1 MNAGI
6 RSSLGSLLTLSV
18 LFFAPTWAAAQA
30 GSLDPSFGN
39 GGIVTT
45 DFGDQINGNKA
56 SAAAIA
62 IQSDGKI
69 LVCGGVPSST
79 GFPVAAVERYNTD
92 GSVDTSFGSSG
103 IVTTPQLAV
112 PSAITL
118 QADGK
123 IVVAGPIEGVELD
136 VARYLPNGTL
146 DSTFA
151 TGGIFTSGLNL
162 GSAAPASAIVIQPDG
177 KILVA
182 DGILLRLL
190 SDGQTDPSFGSGGE
204 ATIVGRS
211 ATALALL
218 PNGKILTTSSVGQ
231 ISRYLPN
238 GSLDTSFGVN
248 GQLASPGPI
257 NAMVLLSTGTFL
269 VDGSLITSISEQNTG
284 FALFRYLP
292 TGVADATFARHGGV
306 VTSIPTFSTASA
318 SAFALQSSGD
328 VVMLGTA
335 NNSAASPV
343 FALARYTPSGQLD
356 TTFGTGGTVATSL
369 GTGTLTAPALAIQP
383 DGKIVA
389 AAGFTTTVPHGEFDT
404 GFKLA
409 RYLGQ

>member
-151 TGGIFTSGLNL
+151 TGGIFTRG
-162 GSAAPASAIVIQPDG
+162 
-177 KILVA
+177 
-182 DGILLRLL
+182 
-190 SDGQTDPSFGSGGE
+190 
-204 ATIVGRS
+204 
-211 ATALALL
+211 
-218 PNGKILTTSSVGQ
+218 
-231 ISRYLPN
+231 
-238 GSLDTSFGVN
+238 
-248 GQLASPGPI
+248 
-257 NAMVLLSTGTFL
+257 
-269 VDGSLITSISEQNTG
+269 
-284 FALFRYLP
+284 
-292 TGVADATFARHGGV
+292 
-306 VTSIPTFSTASA
+306 
-318 SAFALQSSGD
+318 
-328 VVMLGTA
+328 
-335 NNSAASPV
+335 
-343 FALARYTPSGQLD
+343 
-356 TTFGTGGTVATSL
+356 
-369 GTGTLTAPALAIQP
+369 
-383 DGKIVA
+383 
-389 AAGFTTTVPHGEFDT
+389 
-404 GFKLA
+404 
-409 RYLGQ
+409 